1 MLAFAFLVVAAVL
14 FLLAASNAAAVQPY
28 AGRLMPLGLLF
39 VVLAMLVPL
48 WP

>member
-1 MLAFAFLVVAAVL
+1 MLAFAFLIVAALL

-28 AGRLMPLGLLF
+28 AGRLQPLGLF
-39 VVLAMLVPL
+39 FGTLAMIVPL